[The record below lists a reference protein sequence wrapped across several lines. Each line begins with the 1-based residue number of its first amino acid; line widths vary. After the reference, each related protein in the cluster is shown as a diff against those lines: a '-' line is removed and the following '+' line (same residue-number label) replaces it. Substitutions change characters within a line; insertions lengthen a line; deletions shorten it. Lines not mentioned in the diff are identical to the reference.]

1 MKKIF
6 SLSMGLTFLV
16 ILTLS
21 MATSMYFVGEIN
33 ADFIVGGFGVAFLLA
48 LTPKQVALFET
59 IPIDQVRAAQTNAM
73 VALYNERPV
82 VKSFLRSFFPTETS
96 TSKFIS
102 IEVQK
107 GNEKI
112 AVDVVRGAGSNL
124 NQVTK
129 STVKTFL
136 PPYFN
141 EEYFVNELEI
151 YDVAY
156 GTMNPAQMRNLAVD
170 QANAIG
176 KIIDKIDRSYE
187 KQCADVLQTGIV
199 SLKSGDNID
208 FRREADSLIDNS
220 GEYWNNN
227 SNDPDVSFERAG
239 KFLRERGKLQSGP
252 GSRYMC
258 LLGGKAFQDLINNS
272 IFKSKHDLKDIN
284 LGGIIPAEFNTDGAS
299 YHGYISVGSYIYD
312 LWTYPEV
319 YNHPDTG
326 VLTPYVDLTNMIV
339 TNYNP
344 NFKFVYGMVPQ
355 LPGLVVPM
363 TVKEGFYTLEYVDT
377 KQMCHGQKIMSA
389 GVAVPVA
396 VNQIYTEKVTA
407 TV

>member
-1 MKKIF
+1 M
-6 SLSMGLTFLV
+6 
-16 ILTLS
+16 
-21 MATSMYFVGEIN
+21 
-33 ADFIVGGFGVAFLLA
+33 
-48 LTPKQVALFET
+48 
-59 IPIDQVRAAQTNAM
+59 
-73 VALYNERPV
+73 
-82 VKSFLRSFFPTETS
+82 
-96 TSKFIS
+96 
-102 IEVQK
+102 
-107 GNEKI
+107 
-112 AVDVVRGAGSNL
+112 
-124 NQVTK
+124 TK

-141 EEYFVNELEI
+141 EEYFVNELEV

-156 GTMNPAQMRNLAVD
+156 GTQNATQMRNLAVE

-199 SLKSGDNID
+199 SLYSGDNID
-208 FRREADSLIDNS
+208 FRREAASLVNNS

-227 SNDPDVSFERAG
+227 ANDPDVSFERAG

-258 LLGGKAFQDLINNS
+258 LLGGKAFQDLMNNS

-299 YHGYISVGSYIYD
+299 YHGFISVGSYIYD

-319 YNHPDTG
+319 YDHPTTG
-326 VLTPYVDLTNMIV
+326 VSTPYIDLTNMIV

-355 LPGLVVPM
+355 IPGLVVPM
-363 TVKEGFYTLEYVDT
+363 TVKQGFYTLEYIDG
-377 KQMCHGQKIMSA
+377 KHMNHGQKIMSA

-396 VNQIYTEKVTA
+396 VNQVYTEKVTA

>member
-21 MATSMYFVGEIN
+21 VATSMYFVGEIN
-33 ADFIVGGFGVAFLLA
+33 ADFIVGGFAVAFLLA
-48 LTPKQVALFET
+48 LTPKQLALFET
-59 IPIDQVRAAQTNAM
+59 IPVDQVRAAITNSM

-82 VKSFLRSFFPTETS
+82 VKSFLRSFFPTQTA

-107 GNEKI
+107 GNEKL
-112 AVDVVRGAGSNL
+112 AVDVIRGAGSNL

-141 EEYFVNELEI
+141 EEYFVNDLEV

-156 GTMNPAQMRNLAVD
+156 GTMNPAQMRNLAAD

-187 KQCADVLQTGIV
+187 KQCADVFQTGVIE
-199 SLKSGDNID
+199 LNSGDNID
-208 FRREADSLIDNS
+208 FRREADSLVDES
-220 GEYWNNN
+220 SEYWNNN
-227 SNDPDVSFERAG
+227 SNDPDLAFERAG

-252 GSRYMC
+252 GSRYAC
-258 LLGGKAFQDLINNS
+258 LMGGKAFQDLLNNP
-272 IFKSKHDLKDIN
+272 IFQAKHDRIHID

-299 YHGYISVGSYIYD
+299 YHGFISVGSYIYD

-319 YNHPDTG
+319 YEDRATG
-326 VLTPYVDLTNMIV
+326 DLTPYIGLNNMIV
-339 TNYNP
+339 TNYKP

-355 LPGLVVPM
+355 IPGLVVPM
-363 TVKEGFYTLEYVDT
+363 TVKEGFYTLEYLDM
-377 KQMCHGQKIMSA
+377 KNMNHGQKIMSA

-396 VNQIYTEKVTA
+396 VNQVYTQKVTTA
-407 TV
+407 